1 MSEPDDGPKL
11 SGPVFWDIVCRLGNA
26 GPQWRPEADKV
37 EEELTAYMRKLYPQA
52 PSNVAG
58 NYARAFVTKALQA
71 AAAARASGRTM
82 LADRK
87 WPSAR
92 SKGAA

>member
-1 MSEPDDGPKL
+1 MSEQDDGPKL

-37 EEELTAYMRKLYPQA
+37 TAELSEYMRKLYPAA

-58 NYARAFVTKALQA
+58 NFARAFVHKALQA
-71 AAAARASGRTM
+71 AAQARAASGDTT
-82 LADRK
+82 
-87 WPSAR
+87 S
-92 SKGAA
+92 